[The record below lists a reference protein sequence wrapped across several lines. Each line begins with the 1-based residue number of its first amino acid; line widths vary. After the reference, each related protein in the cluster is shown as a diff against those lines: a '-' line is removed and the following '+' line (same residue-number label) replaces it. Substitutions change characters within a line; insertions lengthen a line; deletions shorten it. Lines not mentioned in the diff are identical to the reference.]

1 MDFDYMG
8 TLKDYVNA
16 GDLKDSSF
24 IDSLNAAL
32 GGSSDIMSNRT
43 RVYFEALTTFGLVEE
58 EKPLDNVANAT
69 NATETLVAYNYC
81 GVNLDDASRK
91 CSIICTDDS
100 ACPQGENCHLQ
111 VVACTEIES
120 DETDVSVNVTSVEG
134 SDPLGNITLEGDDQD
149 ITGNATFYEDQNATV
164 TDSGEITES
173 QVEMAALIINE
184 PTDRPTLNGVA
195 LSQSTN
201 YCGTT
206 WTSAAT
212 NCAKAC
218 PSGLDSECPPN
229 QFCFAEITSCSS
241 NSISITTNWCGRD
254 WNDASTHCSQSCP
267 AGLDSGEI
275 TRWCTFVSSC
285 LFPNQLTK

>member
-100 ACPQGENCHLQ
+100 ACPQRENCHLQ

-120 DETDVSVNVTSVEG
+120 
-134 SDPLGNITLEGDDQD
+134 DDQD